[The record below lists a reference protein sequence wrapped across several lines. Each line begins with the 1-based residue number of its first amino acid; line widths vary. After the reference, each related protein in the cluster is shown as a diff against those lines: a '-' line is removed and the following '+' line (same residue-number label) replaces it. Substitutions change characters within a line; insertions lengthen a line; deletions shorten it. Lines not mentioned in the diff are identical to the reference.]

1 MHLLTPNKGKFL
13 LPCNM
18 FAWLFSWLPLSS
30 NLLAYPPPRLPWPE
44 DTAIGINTD
53 GCPSKQASTILFS
66 SEFPA
71 SWGKNLA
78 IPIDQTPDEGG
89 EPAGSF
95 CNLPLTWTQDKGE
108 LECCR
113 DTASL
118 YAPTR
123 PPGCLLSSTE
133 ALLSRRGTHSL
144 TAHTVKARFQRPLPL
159 PRESLCLEQGF

>member
-1 MHLLTPNKGKFL
+1 
-13 LPCNM
+13 M
-18 FAWLFSWLPLSS
+18 FAWVFSWLPLSS

-44 DTAIGINTD
+44 DTAIDINTD